1 MEKRDNGDALR
12 GGKGQEQWGAGEG
25 SLEEQNG
32 GKTKRWTGRR
42 GGNGNR
48 EGENVAWAERAAAG
62 GARGRGLISISNGCE
77 MRLAPL
83 EAVRV

>member
-1 MEKRDNGDALR
+1 MEKRDKGDAER
-12 GGKGQEQWGAGEG
+12 GGKGKEQWGAGEG
-25 SLEEQNG
+25 GLEGAEE
-32 GKTKRWTGRR
+32 R
-42 GGNGNR
+42 GEEEVDWGNGKR

>member
-1 MEKRDNGDALR
+1 MEEKRDQGDAER
-12 GGKGQEQWGAGEG
+12 GGKGKEQWGA
-25 SLEEQNG
+25 EEPG
-32 GKTKRWTGRR
+32 RSRRTGARRR
-42 GGNGNR
+42 GGLGKWPT
-48 EGENVAWAERAAAG
+48 EGGDVAGAERAAAG